1 MHKHAQRLL
10 QNSYARKPRLSQGTV
25 AECSQGRKDGNSRLP
40 SPHSLMNVMPG
51 GHQEQSVTNL
61 FMPPVQFSHSVVS
74 DSLQPHGLQHA
85 RTPCASPAPGAYSNS
100 CPSSQWC
107 HPTIS
112 SSVIAFS
119 SCPHSFPASESFQK
133 SQFFTSGGQSIGSS
147 ASSSVLP
154 MNI

>member
-1 MHKHAQRLL
+1 MQLSMHKHAQRLL

-74 DSLQPHGLQHA
+74 DSLRPHGLQHA
-85 RTPCASPAPGAYSNS
+85 RLPYPSLVPGACSNS
-100 CPSSQWC
+100 CPLELMVPSNHLILC
-107 HPTIS
+107 HPLLFLPSILRS
-112 SSVIAFS
+112 IRFFS
-119 SCPHSFPASESFQK
+119 NE
-133 SQFFTSGGQSIGSS
+133 
-147 ASSSVLP
+147 
-154 MNI
+154 